1 MGKNKRIPLFN
12 VRTTQMSDEMYDFVL
27 EQISTFS
34 KGKSKGTF
42 KEYAFQLIERDM
54 QQQKEEQ
61 QNREKDRHVHDELIA
76 MREEMKKEFR
86 DLRKK
91 IDQGSIYVEHKTAD
105 PKSASETIEEGQ
117 LITERI
123 TGTIE
128 EEYDYDF

>member
-1 MGKNKRIPLFN
+1 MANQERVKLWN
-12 VRTTQMSDEMYDFVL
+12 VRTTKMTDEMYNFVL
-27 EQISTFS
+27 DQISKTS
-34 KGKSKGTF
+34 EGTF
-42 KEYAFQLIERDM
+42 REYAFQLIERDM
-54 QQQKEEQ
+54 QQQKSEQ
-61 QNREKDRHVHDELIA
+61 QNKEKDRHVHDELIA

-105 PKSASETIEEGQ
+105 PKTASDTIEEGQ
-117 LITERI
+117 LITEKI